1 MAQFDF
7 LVIGSG
13 IAGLSYAA
21 KLARHFEGNEE
32 VSIAVITKVQADE
45 TNTKYAQ
52 GGIAAVWAESDTF
65 EKHIDD
71 TMDAGDGINKR
82 NIVEIVVT
90 EGPERIQELIDY
102 GTRFDK
108 EIDGDYDLAKEGG
121 HSDHRILHFKDITG
135 YEIERALLEEVKRHQ
150 NIQIFTHYYA
160 VELITQHHLGETV
173 YRYREDIKCFGAYV
187 LDLKTGAVEK
197 FLAKTTLVAT
207 GGIGNIYQSTTNP
220 TIATGDGIAMA
231 YRAKGICDNME
242 FIQFHPT
249 SLFQPGKKPSF
260 LISEAVRG
268 FGGILKHADGS
279 TFMEFYD
286 DRLSLAPRDIV
297 ARAIDSEMKTHGVE
311 HVYLDVRHLDYEKFL
326 EHFPN
331 INQYC
336 LSIGIDVRR
345 DMIPVV
351 PAQHYMCGGI
361 KVDEW
366 GKTNIQFLY
375 AVGECSATGLHGA
388 NRLASNSL
396 LEAAVFGHRAY
407 LNTIEN
413 YKNALVPEGIPEW
426 DDSGTTHPEE
436 QVLVTEMTRE
446 LNSIMSNY
454 VGIVRTNRRMKR
466 AYDRLQLL
474 HEEHEQL
481 YRESKVSVA
490 ICELRN
496 MITVSYLVI
505 KMAMARRENV
515 GLHYNLDNIISQ
527 KPKEKSDVVL
537 PLR

>member
-1 MAQFDF
+1 MPQFDF
-7 LVIGSG
+7 LIIGSG

-21 KLARHFEGNEE
+21 KLARHYEGKQS

-52 GGIAAVWAESDTF
+52 GGIAAVWAASDSF
-65 EKHIDD
+65 EKHIED

-82 NIVEIVVT
+82 SVVEIVVK
-90 EGPERIQELIDY
+90 EGPERIRELIDY

-108 EIDGDYDLAKEGG
+108 EEDGDYDLAKEGG
-121 HSDHRILHFKDITG
+121 HSDHRILHYKDVTG
-135 YEIERALLEEVKRHQ
+135 AEIERALLTEVERHP
-150 NIQIFTHYYA
+150 NIQLFTHYYA

-173 YRYREDIKCFGAYV
+173 YRYREDIKCYGAYV
-187 LDLKTGAVEK
+187 LNRQTAQVEK
-197 FLAKTTLVAT
+197 FVAKTTLVAT

-220 TIATGDGIAMA
+220 TIATGDGIAMV

-249 SLFQPGKKPSF
+249 SLYQPGKKPSF

-279 TFMEFYD
+279 TFMEHYD
-286 DRLSLAPRDIV
+286 ERLSLAPRDIV
-297 ARAIDSEMKTHGVE
+297 ARAIDSEMKRRGVE
-311 HVYLDVRHLDYEKFL
+311 HVYLDVRHLDYDRFV

-331 INQYC
+331 ITSYC
-336 LSIGIDVRR
+336 KSVGVDVRT

-361 KVDEW
+361 KVNEW
-366 GKTNIQFLY
+366 GQTNIQFLY
-375 AVGECSATGLHGA
+375 AVGECAATGLHGA

-407 LNTIEN
+407 LSTLEHIQDAILPD
-413 YKNALVPEGIPEW
+413 YIPDW

-436 QVLVTEMTRE
+436 NVLVTEMTRE

-481 YRESKVSVA
+481 YRESKISVP

-496 MITVSYLVI
+496 MITVSYLVL
-505 KMAMARRENV
+505 KMAMACRENL
-515 GLHYNLDNIISQ
+515 GLHFNLDNV
-527 KPKEKSDVVL
+527 K
-537 PLR
+537 

>member
-1 MAQFDF
+1 MPQFDF
-7 LVIGSG
+7 LIIGSG

-21 KLARHFEGNEE
+21 KLARHFENSQEP

-52 GGIAAVWAESDTF
+52 GGIAAVWAESDSF
-65 EKHIDD
+65 EKHIHD
-71 TMDAGDGINKR
+71 TIDAGDGVNKS
-82 NIVEIVVT
+82 NIVEIVVK
-90 EGPERIQELIDY
+90 EAPERIQELIDY

-108 EIDGDYDLAKEGG
+108 EPEGNYDLAKEGG
-121 HSDHRILHFKDITG
+121 HSDNRILHFKDITG
-135 YEIERALLEEVKRHQ
+135 SEIERALLEEVKRHK
-150 NIQIFTHYYA
+150 NITVFTHYYA

-187 LDLKTGAVEK
+187 LNRRSGKVEK
-197 FLAKTTLVAT
+197 FLAKTTMLAT

-231 YRAKGICDNME
+231 YRAKGLCDNME

-249 SLFQPGKKPSF
+249 SLYQPGKKPSF

-268 FGGILKHADGS
+268 FGGILKHADGT
-279 TFMEFYD
+279 TFMEHYD
-286 DRLSLAPRDIV
+286 SRLSLAPRDIV
-297 ARAIDSEMKTHGVE
+297 ARAIDSEMKKNGVD
-311 HVYLDVRHLDYEKFL
+311 HVYLDVRHCDYAKFL

-331 INQYC
+331 ITQYC
-336 LSIGIDVRR
+336 LDAGIDVRT

-361 KVDEW
+361 RVNEW
-366 GKTNIQFLY
+366 GKTNINFLY
-375 AVGECSATGLHGA
+375 AVGECACTGLHGA

-396 LEAAVFGHRAY
+396 LEAVVFGHRAY
-407 LNTIEN
+407 ESTL
-413 YKNALVPEGIPEW
+413 EGIAQAIIPDNLPEW

-436 QVLVTEMTRE
+436 NVLVTEMTRE

-454 VGIVRTNRRMKR
+454 VGIVRTDRRMKR
-466 AYDRLQLL
+466 AYDRLELL
-474 HEEHEQL
+474 HQEHEEL
-481 YRESKVSVA
+481 YRQSKVSVA

-496 MITVSYLVI
+496 MISVSYLII
-505 KMAMARRENV
+505 KMAMARRENI
-515 GLHYNLDNIISQ
+515 GLHYNADHV
-527 KPKEKSDVVL
+527 KA
-537 PLR
+537 